1 MKNASIYF
9 LKTQVLKLISI
20 LLVLMLLNPGFAFSQ
35 TDSTQKTEVVAT
47 GEKELIVPSLDL
59 ISIQMGDNSID
70 LKASLQAKVN
80 KVVYK
85 LPLLKVTFIQVINEE
100 EKELGFVITDRAG
113 NAVFNYKSDS
123 LITDVEG
130 KVNFKAVFAGNNAME
145 PANAE
150 VSFKRA
156 RLEMTTVKEDSL
168 YNVHVKLVELVSGK
182 EIPVPETVLGVF
194 VKRLFKPLKIGEG
207 TTDENGEATVEI
219 SNELPGNAKGDITLL
234 TKLDESEIYGNIE
247 TGATVNWGVPV
258 SDVLQKAPRSL
269 WSAHPP
275 VWMMI
280 TFAVLMIVVWG
291 HYFVIIFELFRLR
304 KEEPRDIKEVST
316 A

>member
-130 KVNFKAVFAGNNAME
+130 KVNFKW
-145 PANAE
+145 
-150 VSFKRA
+150 
-156 RLEMTTVKEDSL
+156 
-168 YNVHVKLVELVSGK
+168 
-182 EIPVPETVLGVF
+182 I
-194 VKRLFKPLKIGEG
+194 
-207 TTDENGEATVEI
+207 
-219 SNELPGNAKGDITLL
+219 
-234 TKLDESEIYGNIE
+234 
-247 TGATVNWGVPV
+247 
-258 SDVLQKAPRSL
+258 
-269 WSAHPP
+269 
-275 VWMMI
+275 
-280 TFAVLMIVVWG
+280 
-291 HYFVIIFELFRLR
+291 
-304 KEEPRDIKEVST
+304 
-316 A
+316 